1 MFSHSLTHILGRYR
15 YLAFQ
20 THVRLA
26 LAAAAAAQTTGDDQ
40 PQTAVPQKLAH

>member
-1 MFSHSLTHILGRYR
+1 MLSHSLTHILGRYR

-26 LAAAAAAQTTGDDQ
+26 LAAAAAQTTGDDQ
-40 PQTAVPQKLAH
+40 PQNAVPQKLAH

>member
-20 THVRLA
+20 THVHLA
-26 LAAAAAAQTTGDDQ
+26 LAAAAAQAMGDDQ
-40 PQTAVPQKLAH
+40 PQAAVPQKLAH